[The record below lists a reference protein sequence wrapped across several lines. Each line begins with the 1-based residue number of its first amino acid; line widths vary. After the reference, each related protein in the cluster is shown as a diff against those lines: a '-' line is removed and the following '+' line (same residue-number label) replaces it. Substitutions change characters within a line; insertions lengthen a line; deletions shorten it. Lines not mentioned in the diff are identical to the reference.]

1 MMNIS
6 ILIVDD
12 EPSYLELLK
21 GLLQQEG
28 YQHIITE
35 SDPLKVLPLIE
46 KTKIDLMILDVYMP
60 RMNGLELLEK
70 INENHPDIPVIMV
83 TAVDE
88 IEIALRAIKLGAY
101 EYINKPPDTERLF
114 LTIKRALEQRLLEL
128 ELDSHRSIMTKA
140 PSKIFNFSDIIT
152 DSPVMYKVFE
162 LVDIFAPTNE
172 MILITGETGT
182 GKDLI
187 AQKIHELSPRRNNTY
202 VVVNLASISPSLFE
216 SELFGHEKGSFTGA
230 TNEKIG
236 YFEAANGG
244 TIFLDEIGELP
255 KELQGKLLRT
265 IQYNEIYRI
274 GSSKPIQLDIRI
286 VAATNKNLVDAV
298 DEKEFRADL
307 YYRLN
312 RGLIQLP
319 PLKDRGDDVLLLA
332 NYFLKLSNTTYKKG
346 VPGFSPEAIEELK
359 NYNFPGNVRELE
371 NTIYNTVAKTK
382 DNQPIKSLELPVNE
396 YQKGTTEKSRQKLM
410 SLDQAVE
417 EHVKF
422 VLDKCGGS
430 VQKAALILG
439 VSERTLQR
447 RLQKMRDK

>member
-1 MMNIS
+1 MRNIS
-6 ILIVDD
+6 ILVVDD
-12 EPSYLELLK
+12 EPSYLDLLK

-28 YQHIITE
+28 YQNILTE
-35 SDPLKVLPLIE
+35 SDPLNVISIVEKQKVDLI
-46 KTKIDLMILDVYMP
+46 ILDVYMP

-70 INENHPDIPVIMV
+70 IKESHPTIPVIMV

-88 IEIALRAIKLGAY
+88 IEIALRAVKLGAY
-101 EYINKPPDTERLF
+101 EYINKPPDIERLF

-140 PSKIFNFSDIIT
+140 PQKRSNFNDIIT
-152 DSPVMYKVFE
+152 ASPVMYKVFE

-172 MILITGETGT
+172 MVLITGETGT

-187 AQKIHELSPRRNNTY
+187 AKKIHELSPRRNNTY

-216 SELFGHEKGSFTGA
+216 SELFGHERGSFTGA

-244 TIFLDEIGELP
+244 TIFLDEIGELS

-286 VAATNKNLVDAV
+286 VAATNKNLVEAV
-298 DEKEFRADL
+298 NEKEFRADL

-319 PLKDRGDDVLLLA
+319 LLKDRGDDVILLA

-346 VPGFSPEAIEELK
+346 VPGFAPGAIEELK
-359 NYNFPGNVRELE
+359 SYDFPGNVRELE
-371 NTIYNTVAKTK
+371 NTIYNTVAKNK
-382 DNQPIKSLELPVNE
+382 DNQPVTSLELPVNNLRS
-396 YQKGTTEKSRQKLM
+396 GTVEKAGRKLM
-410 SLDQAVE
+410 SIDQAVE
-417 EHVKF
+417 EHIKF
-422 VLDKCGGS
+422 VLDNAGGS

-447 RLQKMRDK
+447 RLQKIRGR